1 MYLDLSS
8 EVMEFIHADYIPPF
22 LPFVIN
28 TISFGMMLIAAF
40 MYVSQ
45 YISNKQWAIDL
56 AKTGQMTFTH
66 YVSHLTIGLVI
77 LALLRG
83 DYYSGEL
90 GGQTT
95 FTASLYFIIL
105 CRLFYY

>member
-1 MYLDLSS
+1 MDLSP

-45 YISNKQWAIDL
+45 YISNKQWAIDWL
-56 AKTGQMTFTH
+56 KQG
-66 YVSHLTIGLVI
+66 
-77 LALLRG
+77 R
-83 DYYSGEL
+83 
-90 GGQTT
+90 
-95 FTASLYFIIL
+95 
-105 CRLFYY
+105 